1 MKKEEFRNLESNAKT
16 RILTL
21 STYKNVS
28 HEYGLSSSNRTL
40 YSDFHH
46 SNGSIYEPPA
56 RAEYGAAPGKK
67 FVGMAGTGILAAVPN
82 AVAKSAAIVG
92 AE

>member
-1 MKKEEFRNLESNAKT
+1 MKKESFRNLESSAKY
-16 RILTL
+16 RAFSE
-21 STYKNVS
+21 STYKNAS
-28 HEYGLSSSNRTL
+28 HEHWASTSNRTL
-40 YSDFHH
+40 YSELYR

-82 AVAKSAAIVG
+82 AVARSAAIVG